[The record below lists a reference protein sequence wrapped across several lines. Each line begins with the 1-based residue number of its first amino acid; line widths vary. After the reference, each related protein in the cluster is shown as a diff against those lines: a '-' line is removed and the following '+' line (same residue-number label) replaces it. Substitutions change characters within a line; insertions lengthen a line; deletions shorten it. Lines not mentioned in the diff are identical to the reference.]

1 MLMLPKS
8 SSSSSAPF
16 AGRGMLFLAL
26 AVFGAACS
34 STSTPGDP
42 GPVVVAPPSDPGPGP
57 APTSSPARLPPP
69 ISGGTL
75 LVLRDGKTVVA
86 SDPDRDLIS
95 IVDLS
100 TRQLRAQVTLEPG
113 SEPGRAVEDDAARVH
128 VVLRGAGVILSMDT
142 TRGQVLARRSLC
154 QAPRGLAFD
163 ASKQLLH
170 VACAGGELISI
181 GPLDATPVQTRQ
193 LDRDLRDVS
202 VRGSDLLVTTFRKAD
217 LLVVGATGEPTRLAP
232 ARMPAAFFSGLGV
245 KPLPPGVSGSSSA
258 GQGGMASP
266 AVAWRMIDGP
276 DGSTMMLHQRGVDD
290 DVGTQ
295 PNAYASGPSCAGI
308 VETAISTM
316 VPGGGQVLKSSRAL
330 ANAVVAVD
338 MAVAPDGRQVA
349 VVSAGNGGTDQQL
362 QFFDMADVTGATD
375 PGSTPG
381 PTEKPC
387 VPGSPTPI
395 VVDDV
400 APAASG
406 GALPQP
412 IDYRPPNGEVIA
424 VAYAGAGNIVVQSRQ
439 PASLQ
444 VLTQRWERI
453 VLSPEVRADPGHQLF
468 HTATTGKLAC
478 ASCHPEGG
486 EDSRVWHFVGIGAR
500 RTQSLRGG
508 IMDTAPFHWSGA
520 LRNLDALMI
529 DVFQGRMAGPPVN
542 RDQVGALS
550 AWLDKVKAIPASG
563 SWHDP
568 AAVGRGKALFESS
581 AVGCA
586 SCHAGADFTNSTT
599 VDVGTGGLFQ
609 VPQLHNLAFRAPY
622 MHDGCAA
629 TLGDRFSSCGGGD
642 RHGVTSTLNHGQ
654 LDDLVAYLETL

>member
-1 MLMLPKS
+1 TPTP
-8 SSSSSAPF
+8 SA
-16 AGRGMLFLAL
+16 
-26 AVFGAACS
+26 
-34 STSTPGDP
+34 
-42 GPVVVAPPSDPGPGP
+42 
-57 APTSSPARLPPP
+57 ARLPPP

-113 SEPGRAVEDDAARVH
+113 SEPGRAVEDDAGRVH
-128 VVLRGAGVILSMDT
+128 VVLRGAGVILSVDT
-142 TRGQVLARRSLC
+142 TRGRLLARRSLC

-193 LDRDLRDVS
+193 LDRDLRDVT
-202 VRGSDLLVTTFRKAD
+202 VRGTDVLVTTFRKAD
-217 LLVVGATGEPTRLAP
+217 LLVVPATGEPTRLAP
-232 ARMPAAFFSGLGV
+232 ARMPAAFSSGIGV
-245 KPLPPGVSGSSSA
+245 RPTPSGVAGSA
-258 GQGGMASP
+258 PGQGGLASP

-295 PNAYASGPSCAGI
+295 PNAYASGQSCAGI
-308 VETAISTM
+308 VETSISTM

-362 QFFDMADVTGATD
+362 QFFDMADVTDAPN
-375 PGSTPG
+375 PGSAPPSTQ
-381 PTEKPC
+381 KPC
-387 VPGSPTPI
+387 VPGSPAPI

-400 APAASG
+400 APAAPAAG
-406 GALPQP
+406 AALPQP

-424 VAYAGAGNIVVQSRQ
+424 VAYAGAGNIIVQSRQ

-444 VLTQRWERI
+444 VLTQRWEPI
-453 VLSPEVRADPGHQLF
+453 VLSAEVRADPGHQLF
-468 HTATTGKLAC
+468 HSATTGKLAC

-486 EDSRVWHFVGIGAR
+486 EDSRVWHFVGVGSR

-520 LRNLDALMI
+520 LRDLGALMI

-550 AWLDKVKAIPASG
+550 VWLDKVQATPPSAG
-563 SWHDP
+563 WHDP

-586 SCHAGADFTNSTT
+586 SCHAGADFTNGTT

-654 LDDLVAYLETL
+654 IDDLVAYLETL